1 MAYKNLPDLRF
12 SEFSGK
18 WKQEKFNNFVKR
30 ISETSSSN
38 QYKKIEFSDIDSG
51 ILKNKLRNNDS
62 KGIKFL
68 KKDVLFGKLRPYL
81 KNWYYCNFDGIA
93 IGDFWVYRAKK
104 DYSNST
110 FIYYLIQTEKY
121 NLVANYTTG
130 TKMPRSDWNIVSNTL
145 FGLPSFNEQQKIGS
159 FFEKLDKLIEL
170 QTQKLDQLKKLK
182 RGYLQKMFPQKGET
196 VPRLRFSG
204 FSGEWKEDRLGNYSH
219 IIGGG
224 TPSTSNDKYWNGNIN
239 WFSPIEIG
247 KNKYVSNSTKKI
259 SDIGLKNSSAKI
271 LPKGSLLFTSRAGI
285 GKTAILLK
293 EACTNQGFQSIVP
306 IDGRLDIEFLYAIS
320 YKLKNYGNKMG
331 SGSTF
336 TEVSGKTMSKMKLRL
351 PNVNEQKKIGNFF
364 AKLDR
369 LIEEQSNK
377 LDQLKQQKKAYLQ
390 KMFI

>member
-12 SEFSGK
+12 NGFSGK
-18 WKQEKFNNFVKR
+18 WKQEKLNNFVKR

-121 NLVANYTTG
+121 NLVSNYTTG

-170 QTQKLDQLKKLK
+170 QTQKVDQLKKLK
-182 RGYLQKMFPQKGET
+182 RGYLQKMFPQEGET

-204 FSGEWKEDRLGNYSH
+204 FSGEWKEESLSSICRYE
-219 IIGGG
+219 
-224 TPSTSNDKYWNGNIN
+224 TSNYTQGQFKESNNV
-239 WFSPIEIG
+239 G
-247 KNKYVSNSTKKI
+247 KHVVFDVSGI
-259 SDIGLKNSSAKI
+259 S
-271 LPKGSLLFTSRAGI
+271 
-285 GKTAILLK
+285 GKDSNYDQENEYI
-293 EACTNQGFQSIVP
+293 SIVK
-306 IDGRLDIEFLYAIS
+306 D
-320 YKLKNYGNKMG
+320 G
-331 SGSTF
+331 SGVGT
-336 TEVSGKTMSKMKLRL
+336 VSLRDAKTSVINTMNYILSDNENIRFIYYLLQNFDFRRFKIGTGIPHIYFSDYSKTHVKVAELDEQMKIASFLGDL
-351 PNVNEQKKIGNFF
+351 DSLILVNE
-364 AKLDR
+364 
-369 LIEEQSNK
+369 NK
-377 LDQLKQQKKAYLQ
+377 VESLKTQKKAYLQ

>member
-1 MAYKNLPDLRF
+1 MIKTNVPQLRF
-12 SEFSGK
+12 SGFSGE

-145 FGLPSFNEQQKIGS
+145 FGLPSFNEQQKIGD
-159 FFEKLDKLIEL
+159 FFAKQDKLIEL
-170 QTQKLDQLKKLK
+170 QTQKVDQLKKLK
-182 RGYLQKMFPQKGET
+182 RGYLQKMFPQEGET

-204 FSGEWKEDRLGNYSH
+204 FSGEWKEVTLGECYSINTGKSKYFINDNGKYAIAGSKGIIGYDSDYDYSGSFVMVSRVGEAGSMYELDGKLKITDNTIFIQTNYNKYLSGLLTNRNINKLSQGSGRRIIKSSDLKRMKINSANYS
-219 IIGGG
+219 
-224 TPSTSNDKYWNGNIN
+224 
-239 WFSPIEIG
+239 
-247 KNKYVSNSTKKI
+247 
-259 SDIGLKNSSAKI
+259 
-271 LPKGSLLFTSRAGI
+271 
-285 GKTAILLK
+285 
-293 EACTNQGFQSIVP
+293 
-306 IDGRLDIEFLYAIS
+306 
-320 YKLKNYGNKMG
+320 
-331 SGSTF
+331 
-336 TEVSGKTMSKMKLRL
+336 
-351 PNVNEQKKIGNFF
+351 EQKKINDCIILIDKILELELK
-364 AKLDR
+364 KLN
-369 LIEEQSNK
+369 E
-377 LDQLKQQKKAYLQ
+377 LKRQKKSYLQ